1 MTNKPII
8 CFPNTLYRIN
18 MIYISPKSRCLDGLI
33 GYVFAEY
40 GYSWKATEE
49 MDVYGFG
56 VVLLEL
62 VTGRQSEQQAEPAE
76 SLDIV
81 TWVRRKVNIANGAY
95 QVLDPKIS
103 DSSHEQMLGALEI
116 ALRCTSVMPEKR
128 PPMFEVMRALQSL
141 DSRASLPCI
150 ELSTSEEQSVAD

>member
-1 MTNKPII
+1 
-8 CFPNTLYRIN
+8 
-18 MIYISPKSRCLDGLI
+18 
-33 GYVFAEY
+33 
-40 GYSWKATEE
+40 

-62 VTGRQSEQQAEPAE
+62 ITGRQAEEAEPAE

-81 TWVRRKVNIANGAY
+81 KWVRRKINITNGAF

-103 DSSHEQMLGALEI
+103 NSSQQEMLGALEI

-128 PPMFEVMRALQSL
+128 PSMFEVVRALQSL
-141 DSRASLPCI
+141 SPRTSLPNM
-150 ELSTSEEQSVAD
+150 ELSSTSEEHSIPL